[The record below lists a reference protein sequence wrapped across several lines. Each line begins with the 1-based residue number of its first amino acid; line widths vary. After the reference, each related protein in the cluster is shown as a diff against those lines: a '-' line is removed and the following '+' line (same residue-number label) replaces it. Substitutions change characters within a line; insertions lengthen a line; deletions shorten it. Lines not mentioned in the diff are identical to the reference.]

1 MQLMKGRQTLR
12 GFKILK
18 SQRRDSLSIKLFAQ
32 NGSRYLVMITRYF
45 LGFPLKR
52 RYFTFEDLGQAEYYY
67 SKVVLSKHI

>member
-1 MQLMKGRQTLR
+1 MNGRPTTMR

-18 SQRRDSLSIKLFAQ
+18 AQKRNSLSIKLFAQ

-52 RYFTFEDLGQAEYYY
+52 RYLTFEDLGQAEGYYQ
-67 SKVVLSKHI
+67 KVVYAKGI